1 LSYAA
6 DRQTDKQ
13 TDLNVLLTP
22 TDRVS
27 MGNKSGKTGV
37 NASATQL

>member
-13 TDLNVLLTP
+13 TDGAEHVA
-22 TDRVS
+22 
-27 MGNKSGKTGV
+27 NKHTKIDYTSKH
-37 NASATQL
+37 